1 MADDH
6 AMHAEATS
14 PPGHRHDAQ
23 VGPFACPGCLKSA
36 SIATWLQSDDKELKD
51 KASASG
57 MRNLKVNPR
66 KSIKPT
72 ISAIEEQRVTRYRKK
87 EKLNRAGHLVS
98 AEIKY
103 WDYFLFSRTC
113 LSCKTPIFTI
123 C

>member
-1 MADDH
+1 MANDH
-6 AMHAEATS
+6 TMHAEATS
-14 PPGHRHDAQ
+14 PPGQGHDAQ
-23 VGPFACPGCLKSA
+23 VGPCPGSLKSA
-36 SIATWLQSDDKELKD
+36 SIATWLQSDDEKLRD

-57 MRNLKVNPR
+57 MRNLRVNPW

-72 ISAIEEQRVTRYRKK
+72 ISAIEEQRVTRDRKK

-103 WDYFLFSRTC
+103 WDCFLFSRTC